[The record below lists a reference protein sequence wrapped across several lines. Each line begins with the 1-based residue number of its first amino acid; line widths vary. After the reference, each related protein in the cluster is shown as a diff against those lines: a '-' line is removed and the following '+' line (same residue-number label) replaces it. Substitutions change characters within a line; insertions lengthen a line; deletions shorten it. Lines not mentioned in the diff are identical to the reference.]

1 MKGKTLKKLCGS
13 LIAVTVF
20 ITGLVVAPVNVM
32 AEEGEE
38 GNCTHKFGEW
48 VENDGWHY
56 WLCQHCKKDVSDS
69 EHRNHAI
76 SLVKEEKEYNHPFI
90 CYTYRCGICETMA
103 YGIYHVSTSENPTKC
118 VNCGKTCSA
127 DCVKNDKDADKKL
140 QEVIKEAEEKDP
152 SREAFG
158 GRAPEQLT
166 LAEQKTS
173 VSYALN
179 ALRASGNALP
189 FNTVKTSA
197 ANNGYGDVAA
207 VVADDRDAANQQA
220 FAQAMCQNLGYT
232 NVTPLKTYNM
242 YALYTTYYDKTK
254 AQTVT
259 WANTGLKFGDT
270 AFVVWYNQKL
280 GKMELLPA
288 VVGADGTVAVSV
300 PALGDCSTMTVVKA
314 NK

>member
-38 GNCTHKFGEW
+38 GKCTHEFREW

-56 WLCQHCKKDVSDS
+56 WLCQHCKKDMSDS
-69 EHRNHAI
+69 EYRNHAI

-90 CYTYRCGICETMA
+90 CYTYRCGICEEMV

>member
-38 GNCTHKFGEW
+38 GKCTHEIREW

-56 WLCQHCKKDVSDS
+56 WLCHHCKEDVSDS

-76 SLVKEEKEYNHPFI
+76 IRCWYEKDGMHYWGCPPCEEEISDDEHITHAISLVKEEANHPYV
-90 CYTYRCGICETMA
+90 CYTYKCEGCRRVY
-103 YGIYHVSTSENPTKC
+103 YGIYHASTSENPTKC

-127 DCVKNDKDADKKL
+127 ECVENDKDADKKL

-173 VSYALN
+173 VSYTLN
-179 ALRASGNALP
+179 ALRASGNALLLL
-189 FNTVKTSA
+189 TV
-197 ANNGYGDVAA
+197 GFV
-207 VVADDRDAANQQA
+207 RNQSEI
-220 FAQAMCQNLGYT
+220 
-232 NVTPLKTYNM
+232 
-242 YALYTTYYDKTK
+242 
-254 AQTVT
+254 
-259 WANTGLKFGDT
+259 
-270 AFVVWYNQKL
+270 FVR
-280 GKMELLPA
+280 
-288 VVGADGTVAVSV
+288 
-300 PALGDCSTMTVVKA
+300 
-314 NK
+314 